1 MVFVTDIFVAAITVV
16 FVALRLLLAFL
27 MFMFLIWKEHNW
39 GADYMGSF
47 QPAWAEFQPG
57 LNFNPGWIST
67 RLTKLKFV
75 SRLHGK
81 FQPGMSYRMSVQ
93 TGAKSQPG
101 LKRSSSKME
110 LFRFFE
116 EFKMWFMSIFDFC
129 KTVVIHLKIEQTEI
143 KPRCF
148 FNPGWNVPSIIQDDF
163 QPVNRDDIFW
173 ARVAWTTTRA
183 ETHPGLKFLSCNRLL
198 HVF

>member
-1 MVFVTDIFVAAITVV
+1 
-16 FVALRLLLAFL
+16 
-27 MFMFLIWKEHNW
+27 
-39 GADYMGSF
+39 
-47 QPAWAEFQPG
+47 
-57 LNFNPGWIST
+57 
-67 RLTKLKFV
+67 
-75 SRLHGK
+75 
-81 FQPGMSYRMSVQ
+81 MSYRMSVQ

-148 FNPGWNVPSIIQDDF
+148 FNPGWNVPSIIQDDS
-163 QPVNRDDIFW
+163 QPVNRDEIFS
-173 ARVAWTTTRA
+173 ARVAWTSTRA
-183 ETHPGLKFLSCNRLL
+183 ETHPGPKFLSCNRLL
-198 HVF
+198 CFNSILSFIGRAEISAREIGVKLSPGWKLSI